1 MHLYGKHWTRRE
13 VEARVGGVGQIG
25 GVRRMTLTE
34 GKEAGT
40 ELIEVRTGAGLAFEI
55 VPSKGMDISLALL
68 WGTPISWQSP
78 NGNVHPAFYEPEG
91 TGWLRTASGGLLMTC
106 GLAHVG
112 SPSADESGSY
122 GLHGRAHHTPAR
134 NVCIREEWAGEEL
147 EWSVTGVVE
156 ETAIFGSKLRL
167 ARELSGRLGDNRVAI
182 RDRVENFGFRP
193 AEHMMLYH
201 FNFGFPLL
209 DERTEIRFPE
219 ADREVRAGGGRAAPE
234 SCASWEAPDPAVE
247 ETVIYHTL
255 RREAA
260 DGGGMAETR
269 IVQPEFPAA
278 GGARATEV
286 ALRWSADTLPLLAQ
300 WRMPGAGEHVLG
312 LEPSNCFV
320 EGREAER
327 RRGGPLVLAPGQS
340 IEYRLELNVV

>member
-1 MHLYGKHWTRRE
+1 MRLHGRQWTRRE
-13 VEARVGGVGQIG
+13 IEARIGGIAQIG
-25 GVRRMTLTE
+25 GVRRLTLTE
-34 GKEAGT
+34 GREAGT
-40 ELIEVRTGAGLAFEI
+40 ELIEVRTGAGLALEI
-55 VPSKGMDISLALL
+55 APSKGLDISLAQL

-78 NGNVHPAFYEPEG
+78 NGNAHPALYEPEG

-112 SPSADESGSY
+112 SPSRDESGSY

-134 NVCIREEWAGEEL
+134 SVGIREEWIGDEL
-147 EWSVTGVVE
+147 HWSVFGVVE

-167 ARELSGRLGDNRVAI
+167 TRKLSGRLGDNRVEI

-209 DERTEIRFPE
+209 DERTEIRLPE
-219 ADREVRAGGGRAAPE
+219 ADREVRAGGPATLD
-234 SCASWEAPDPAVE
+234 SCASWEAPNPDAA
-247 ETVIYHTL
+247 ETVYYHSL
-255 RREAA
+255 KREAVGA
-260 DGGGMAETR
+260 DGMAEAR

-278 GGARATEV
+278 AGPRPTEV
-286 ALRWSADTLPLLAQ
+286 ALRWSADTLPLLVQ

-312 LEPSNCFV
+312 LEPANCRV

-327 RRGGPLVLAPGQS
+327 RRGGTLVLAPGQS
-340 IEYRLELNVV
+340 VDYRLELNAD